1 MPPSES
7 AGRGSAPGWSWR
19 GVATHTC
26 LLSQDPWESSA
37 ARAMERGR
45 LPGSQGPA
53 PPGSLPGLS
62 PPHLPGSASLRLV
75 LPRDA
80 LSSHL
85 TPLPLGPTRALLHGP
100 GEKRGDPEGWG
111 PKHQGSSLMENP
123 GSLRPPGCGP
133 PAGPLPP
140 PRGGPGPTPSPL
152 LGTPSHS
159 RLLCPW
165 LPIFSTS
172 V

>member
-1 MPPSES
+1 M
-7 AGRGSAPGWSWR
+7 
-19 GVATHTC
+19 ATHAR

-62 PPHLPGSASLRLV
+62 LPHLPGSASVRLV

-80 LSSHL
+80 PSSHL
-85 TPLPLGPTRALLHGP
+85 TPLPLGPTERSCMDTR
-100 GEKRGDPEGWG
+100 EKRGDPEGWG
-111 PKHQGSSLMENP
+111 LQHQGSSLMEDP

-133 PAGPLPP
+133 PAGRLPP
-140 PRGGPGPTPSPL
+140 PRGDPGPTPSPL
-152 LGTPSHS
+152 LGIPSHS
-159 RLLCPW
+159 RLLCPSR
-165 LPIFSTS
+165 LPIFFTS
-172 V
+172 I